1 MNVSKEQLKIY
12 MARIER
18 LDEEKKG
25 LAEDIKSVYSEAK
38 AFGFDPKIMRKVIAL
53 RKQDANE
60 RAEQEAI
67 LDIYLSAL
75 GMTPIEQ
82 AIAEGA
88 QADDGGYV
96 LP

>member
-1 MNVSKEQLKIY
+1 MNVSKEQLKSY
-12 MARIER
+12 VTRIER
-18 LDEEKKG
+18 LDEEKKA
-25 LAEDIKSVYSEAK
+25 LAEDIKNVYAEAK
-38 AFGFDPKIMRKVIAL
+38 AFGFDVKILRKVIAL

-82 AIAEGA
+82 AISEGA

>member
-12 MARIER
+12 IARIEC

-25 LAEDIKSVYSEAK
+25 LAEDIKNVYSEAK

-88 QADDGGYV
+88 QAYDGGYV